1 MLCRKFPGGVPPT
14 RQMGE
19 AAEAGENK
27 KKEVPTLTNTPKGRH
42 PILTPMPS
50 PDKVPNEEEFRV

>member
-1 MLCRKFPGGVPPT
+1 
-14 RQMGE
+14 MGE

-27 KKEVPTLTNTPKGRH
+27 QKEVPTLTNTPKGRH

-50 PDKVPNEEEFRV
+50 PDKVPNEDLNPKLGAK